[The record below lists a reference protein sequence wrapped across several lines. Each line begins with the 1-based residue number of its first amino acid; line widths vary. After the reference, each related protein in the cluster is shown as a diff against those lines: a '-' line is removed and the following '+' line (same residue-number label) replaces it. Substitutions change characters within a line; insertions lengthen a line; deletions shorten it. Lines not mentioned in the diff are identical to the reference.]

1 VRSGLQTF
9 ADDASATLTRVLA
22 YLGALALAGIL
33 VVQLIELPESGD
45 VAANQAAAQPG
56 WTTVDRPHPAFVL
69 SATSGEPE
77 PRTMIR
83 LHPLGGRK
91 DIVSW
96 GDAATL
102 TPAGLVE
109 IYRPGAE
116 LESFGDAPSEIAAR
130 TADLG
135 EISRPTLLG
144 TFDSKFGPLSLV
156 EFATRTAEKPRNCL
170 GFVRLFD
177 DPRLQLAGWYCN
189 GGPEIVDRGQLAC
202 ALDRLALVAA
212 GSDPKVAELF
222 ARAELNRTF
231 CGRKSPILAATPR
244 RTEDWLDAPA
254 DPTLR
259 GRLAG
264 R

>member
-1 VRSGLQTF
+1 MRSGLQTF
-9 ADDASATLTRVLA
+9 ADDASAALARALA
-22 YLGALALAGIL
+22 YLGAVALAGIL
-33 VVQLIELPESGD
+33 VVQLMELPESAG
-45 VAANQAAAQPG
+45 VAADQAARVPA
-56 WTTVDRPHPAFVL
+56 WTTVDRPHPAFML
-69 SATSGEPE
+69 AASPGEPE
-77 PRTMIR
+77 PRTLIR

-91 DIVSW
+91 DIIGW
-96 GDAATL
+96 GDAASL
-102 TPAGLVE
+102 APAGLVE

-116 LESFGDAPSEIAAR
+116 LETFGDAPSEIGAR

-135 EISRPTLLG
+135 EISRPILLG

-170 GFVRLFD
+170 GFVRVLN

-189 GGPEIVDRGQLAC
+189 GGPEIVDRRQLAC
-202 ALDRLALVAA
+202 ALDRLTLVAA
-212 GSDPKVAELF
+212 GSDPKIAELF
-222 ARAELNRTF
+222 ARAEIGRAF

-244 RTEDWLDAPA
+244 QTDWLDAPA
-254 DPTLR
+254 DPKLR